1 MPSHASSGYCAL
13 RAPTVFSVRIKS
25 ASVQKTRLWIKA
37 RAVRGGFYT
46 RSSIVHGC
54 AFHPCAID
62 DPRGR
67 FLVRATSQLCNK
79 GDAIVVA
86 TYRSFLAPE
95 AVGNHHFDQTRAAG
109 LQRLAQRRHNALG
122 IGDALRRYAQ

>member
-1 MPSHASSGYCAL
+1 MLRGRETVRADRRLCTDVLFIRAQSTILYKSHPEPPLLLSI
-13 RAPTVFSVRIKS
+13 TVFSVRIKS

-79 GDAIVVA
+79 GD
-86 TYRSFLAPE
+86 E
-95 AVGNHHFDQTRAAG
+95 
-109 LQRLAQRRHNALG
+109 
-122 IGDALRRYAQ
+122 

>member
-67 FLVRATSQLCNK
+67 FLVRATP
-79 GDAIVVA
+79 A
-86 TYRSFLAPE
+86 TLQQRGRDCSRH
-95 AVGNHHFDQTRAAG
+95 AVSYTHLRAHETG
-109 LQRLAQRRHNALG
+109 RNLV
-122 IGDALRRYAQ
+122 